1 MTLRRV
7 ERAGFSETVIQVA
20 ASFGVST
27 YLGCITRYWLLMP
40 SRRYFEWFLIA
51 VVAMSCQA
59 LQPAAPVLPK
69 PEHAVTDR
77 AGILSAGEIERLTKD
92 LDELDRAGLARAVI
106 YIDSALPPAEVLERL
121 TLRSVNSWGLGR
133 SGVNDGLAIF
143 VFVADRKIRIE
154 LGRGLE
160 DAISDADA
168 RSIIDEQMSPA
179 FRRGDYAD
187 GLMRAIREIRRLLH
201 RRRHEA

>member
-1 MTLRRV
+1 M
-7 ERAGFSETVIQVA
+7 
-20 ASFGVST
+20 
-27 YLGCITRYWLLMP
+27 MP

-168 RSIIDEQMSPA
+168 RSIIDEQMSPV